1 MQTCFYIDISKFINM
16 KKRKIIK
23 ILFINCIIFFSLIFI
38 FEIFFG
44 YWFKENNFGFIMR
57 FERQKQNYYET
68 IHDEKKYKFY
78 YKRNFYGFRGE
89 EADPK
94 NIKIVFLGGSTGN
107 QRVTPENLTIV
118 GLLNSKLNKDGYNF
132 KIYNGSTDGKSTG
145 GYANDCKY
153 WFPKI
158 PDFDPKIVIFYT
170 GINDSEYTKINKYDN
185 PWRESTFEKFTDYIK
200 NSSKIVEL
208 GKKIKFK
215 YFATK
220 IEKEYGLATVGIDLY
235 KNFNYINYD
244 QAKKIHDDKILNE
257 LQDHA
262 IKKLL
267 SQFEK
272 RLEVLDFYIIKYQV
286 IPIFITQIGYDGLSN
301 YNLYLINEKLKE
313 FCKKKNYNIIKLDEK
328 IISLEKK
335 TFFDPVHTLIKGNK
349 IISNNIYPDL
359 LNIFKTDLLR

>member
-1 MQTCFYIDISKFINM
+1 M
-16 KKRKIIK
+16 KKTKIIK
-23 ILFINCIIFFSLIFI
+23 ILFINCIIFFSLISI

-89 EADPK
+89 DADPK

-118 GLLNSKLNKDGYNF
+118 GLLNTKLNEDGYNF
-132 KIYNGSTDGKSTG
+132 KIYNGSTDGKSTK
-145 GYANDCKY
+145 GYANDFKY

-158 PDFDPKIVIFYT
+158 PNFNPKIVIFYT
-170 GINDSEYTKINKYDN
+170 GINDSNLSQDDKFDL
-185 PWRESTFEKFTDYIK
+185 PWRESTYEKFMDYIK
-200 NSSKIVEL
+200 NNSKIVEL
-208 GKKIKFK
+208 IKKIKFK
-215 YFATK
+215 YFVRLK
-220 IEKEYGLATVGIDLY
+220 KEYGLGAAGINLY
-235 KNFNYINYD
+235 KNYNYINYD
-244 QAKKIHDDKILNE
+244 QAKKKYDNKILNE
-257 LQDHA
+257 LESDE

-272 RLEVLDFYIIKYQV
+272 QLDILNFYITNYQI

-313 FCKKKNYNIIKLDEK
+313 FCKEKNYNIIKLDEK
-328 IISLEKK
+328 IVSLEKK
-335 TFFDPVHTLIKGNK
+335 TFFDPVHTLVKGNK
-349 IISNNIYPDL
+349 VITNKIYFDL
-359 LNIFKTDLLR
+359 LNIFKLYLLN

>member
-1 MQTCFYIDISKFINM
+1 M

-44 YWFKENNFGFIMR
+44 YWFKKDNFGFIMR

-68 IHDEKKYKFY
+68 IHDEKKYRFY

-118 GLLNSKLNKDGYNF
+118 GLLNTKFNKDDYNF
-132 KIYNGSTDGKSTG
+132 KIYNGSTDGKSTK
-145 GYANDCKY
+145 GYANDFKY

-158 PDFDPKIVIFYT
+158 PNFNPKIVIFYT
-170 GINDSEYTKINKYDN
+170 GIIDSSLSQNEKFDY
-185 PWRESTFEKFTDYIK
+185 PWRESAFEKFSDYVK

-208 GKKIKFK
+208 VKKIKFK
-215 YFATK
+215 YFAK
-220 IEKEYGLATVGIDLY
+220 LKREYGLATVGTDLY
-235 KNFNYINYD
+235 ENFNYINYD
-244 QAKKIHDDKILNE
+244 QAKKIHNNKIPNE
-257 LQDHA
+257 L
-262 IKKLL
+262 LL

-272 RLEVLDFYIIKYQV
+272 KLDTLDFYIIKYQI
-286 IPIFITQIGYDGLSN
+286 IPVFITQINYDGLSN

-313 FCKKKNYNIIKLDEK
+313 FCKKRNYNIIKLDEK
-328 IISLEKK
+328 IISLERK
-335 TFFDPVHTLIKGNK
+335 TFLDPEHTLIKGNK
-349 IISNNIYPDL
+349 IIANKIYLDL
-359 LNIFKTDLLR
+359 LNIFKTHLLN

>member
-1 MQTCFYIDISKFINM
+1 M

-44 YWFKENNFGFIMR
+44 YWFKKDNFGFIMR

-68 IHDEKKYKFY
+68 IHDEKKYRFY

-118 GLLNSKLNKDGYNF
+118 GLLNTKFNKDDYNF
-132 KIYNGSTDGKSTG
+132 KIFNGSTDGKSTK
-145 GYANDCKY
+145 GYANDFKY

-158 PDFDPKIVIFYT
+158 PNFNPKIVIFYT
-170 GINDSEYTKINKYDN
+170 GIIDSNLSHDEKFDY
-185 PWRESTFEKFTDYIK
+185 PWRESAFEKFSDYVK

-208 GKKIKFK
+208 VKKIKFK
-215 YFATK
+215 YFAK
-220 IEKEYGLATVGIDLY
+220 LKREYGLATVGTDLY

-244 QAKKIHDDKILNE
+244 QAKKLHYNKIPNE
-257 LQDHA
+257 L
-262 IKKLL
+262 LL

-272 RLEVLDFYIIKYQV
+272 KLEALDFYIIKYQI
-286 IPIFITQIGYDGLSN
+286 IPVFITQINYDGLSN

-328 IISLEKK
+328 IISLERK
-335 TFFDPVHTLIKGNK
+335 TFLDPEHTLIKGNK
-349 IISNNIYPDL
+349 IIANKIYLDL
-359 LNIFKTDLLR
+359 LNIFKTHLLN

>member
-1 MQTCFYIDISKFINM
+1 M

-44 YWFKENNFGFIMR
+44 YWFKKDNFGFIMR

-68 IHDEKKYKFY
+68 IHDEKKYRFY

-118 GLLNSKLNKDGYNF
+118 GLLNTKFNKDDYNF
-132 KIYNGSTDGKSTG
+132 KIYNGSTDGKSTK
-145 GYANDCKY
+145 GYANDFKY

-158 PDFDPKIVIFYT
+158 PNFNPKIVIFYT
-170 GINDSEYTKINKYDN
+170 GIIDSSLSQDEKFDY
-185 PWRESTFEKFTDYIK
+185 PWRESAFEKFSDYVK

-208 GKKIKFK
+208 VKKIKFK
-215 YFATK
+215 YFAK
-220 IEKEYGLATVGIDLY
+220 LKREYGLATVDTDLY
-235 KNFNYINYD
+235 ENFNYINYD
-244 QAKKIHDDKILNE
+244 QAKKIHNNKIPNE
-257 LQDHA
+257 L
-262 IKKLL
+262 LL

-272 RLEVLDFYIIKYQV
+272 KLEALDFYIIKYQI
-286 IPIFITQIGYDGLSN
+286 IPVFITQINYDGLSN

-313 FCKKKNYNIIKLDEK
+313 FCKKRNYNIIKLDEK
-328 IISLEKK
+328 IISLERK
-335 TFFDPVHTLIKGNK
+335 TFFDPEHTLIKGNK
-349 IISNNIYPDL
+349 IIANKIYLDL
-359 LNIFKTDLLR
+359 LNIFKTHLLN

>member
-1 MQTCFYIDISKFINM
+1 M

-44 YWFKENNFGFIMR
+44 YWFKKDNFGFIMR

-68 IHDEKKYKFY
+68 IHDEKKYRFY

-118 GLLNSKLNKDGYNF
+118 GLLNTKFNKDDYNF
-132 KIYNGSTDGKSTG
+132 KIFNGSTDGKSTK
-145 GYANDCKY
+145 GYTNDFKY

-158 PDFDPKIVIFYT
+158 PNFNPKIVIFYT
-170 GINDSEYTKINKYDN
+170 GINDSDLSHDERFDN
-185 PWRESTFEKFTDYIK
+185 PWRESAFEKFTDYIK
-200 NSSKIVEL
+200 NNTKIVEL
-208 GKKIKFK
+208 IKKVKFK
-215 YFATK
+215 YFVK
-220 IEKEYGLATVGIDLY
+220 LRKEYGLTAGAVDLY

-244 QAKKIHDDKILNE
+244 QAKKLHYNKIPNE
-257 LQDHA
+257 L
-262 IKKLL
+262 LL

-272 RLEVLDFYIIKYQV
+272 KLEALDFYIIKYQI
-286 IPIFITQIGYDGLSN
+286 IPVFITQINYDGLSN

-328 IISLEKK
+328 ILSLERK

-349 IISNNIYPDL
+349 IIANKVYIDL
-359 LNIFKTDLLR
+359 LNIFKTHLLY

>member
-1 MQTCFYIDISKFINM
+1 M

-44 YWFKENNFGFIMR
+44 YWFKKDNFGFIMR

-68 IHDEKKYKFY
+68 IHDEKKYRFY

-118 GLLNSKLNKDGYNF
+118 GLLNTKFNKDDYNF
-132 KIYNGSTDGKSTG
+132 KIFNGSTDGKSTK
-145 GYANDCKY
+145 GYANDFKY

-158 PDFDPKIVIFYT
+158 PNFNPKIVIFYT
-170 GINDSEYTKINKYDN
+170 GIIDSNLSHDEKFDY
-185 PWRESTFEKFTDYIK
+185 PWRESAFEKFSDYVK

-208 GKKIKFK
+208 VKKIKFK
-215 YFATK
+215 YFAK
-220 IEKEYGLATVGIDLY
+220 LEREYGLATVGTDLY
-235 KNFNYINYD
+235 ENFNYINYD
-244 QAKKIHDDKILNE
+244 QAKKIHNNKIPNE
-257 LQDHA
+257 L
-262 IKKLL
+262 LL

-272 RLEVLDFYIIKYQV
+272 KLEALDFYIIKYQI
-286 IPIFITQIGYDGLSN
+286 IPVFITQINYDGLSN

-313 FCKKKNYNIIKLDEK
+313 FCKKRNYNIIKLDEK
-328 IISLEKK
+328 IISLERK
-335 TFFDPVHTLIKGNK
+335 TFLDPEHTLIKGNK
-349 IISNNIYPDL
+349 IIANKIYLDL
-359 LNIFKTDLLR
+359 LNIFKKHLLN

>member
-1 MQTCFYIDISKFINM
+1 M
-16 KKRKIIK
+16 KKIKIIK
-23 ILFINCIIFFSLIFI
+23 ILFINCIIFFSLISI

-68 IHDEKKYKFY
+68 IHDEKKYSFF

-118 GLLNSKLNKDGYNF
+118 GLLNTKFNKDDYNF
-132 KIYNGSTDGKSTG
+132 KIFNGSTDGKSTK
-145 GYANDCKY
+145 GYANDFKY

-158 PDFDPKIVIFYT
+158 PNFNPKIVIFYT
-170 GINDSEYTKINKYDN
+170 GIIDSNLSQDEKFDY
-185 PWRESTFEKFTDYIK
+185 PWRESAFEKFLDYVK

-208 GKKIKFK
+208 VKKIKFK
-215 YFATK
+215 YFAK
-220 IEKEYGLATVGIDLY
+220 LEREYGLATVGTDLY
-235 KNFNYINYD
+235 ENFNYINYD
-244 QAKKIHDDKILNE
+244 QAKKIHNNKIPNE
-257 LQDHA
+257 L
-262 IKKLL
+262 LL

-272 RLEVLDFYIIKYQV
+272 KLEALDFYIIKYQI
-286 IPIFITQIGYDGLSN
+286 IPVFITQINYDGLSN

-328 IISLEKK
+328 IISLERK

-349 IISNNIYPDL
+349 IIANKIYLDL
-359 LNIFKTDLLR
+359 LNIFKTHLLN

>member
-1 MQTCFYIDISKFINM
+1 M
-16 KKRKIIK
+16 KNKKIIK

-44 YWFKENNFGFIMR
+44 YWFKKDNFGFIMR

-68 IHDEKKYKFY
+68 IHDEKKYRFY

-118 GLLNSKLNKDGYNF
+118 GLLNTKFNKDDYNF
-132 KIYNGSTDGKSTG
+132 KIFNGSTDGKSTK
-145 GYANDCKY
+145 GYANDFKY

-158 PDFDPKIVIFYT
+158 PNFNPKIVIFYT
-170 GINDSEYTKINKYDN
+170 GIIDSNLSHDEKFDY
-185 PWRESTFEKFTDYIK
+185 PWRESAFEKFSDYVK

-208 GKKIKFK
+208 VKKIKFK
-215 YFATK
+215 YFAK
-220 IEKEYGLATVGIDLY
+220 LEREYGLATVGTDLY
-235 KNFNYINYD
+235 ENFNYINYD
-244 QAKKIHDDKILNE
+244 QAKKIHNNKIPNE
-257 LQDHA
+257 L
-262 IKKLL
+262 LL

-272 RLEVLDFYIIKYQV
+272 KLEALDFYIIKYQI
-286 IPIFITQIGYDGLSN
+286 IPVFITQINYDGLSN

-313 FCKKKNYNIIKLDEK
+313 FCKKRNYNIIKLDEK
-328 IISLEKK
+328 IISLERK
-335 TFFDPVHTLIKGNK
+335 TFFDPEHTLIKGNK
-349 IISNNIYPDL
+349 IIANKIYLDL
-359 LNIFKTDLLR
+359 LNIFKTHLLN

>member
-1 MQTCFYIDISKFINM
+1 M

-57 FERQKQNYYET
+57 FERQKQIYYET
-68 IHDEKKYKFY
+68 IHDEKKYNFF

-118 GLLNSKLNKDGYNF
+118 GLLNTKLNKDGYNF
-132 KIYNGSTDGKSTG
+132 KIYNGSTDGKSTR
-145 GYANDCKY
+145 GYVNDFKY

-158 PDFDPKIVIFYT
+158 PNFNPKIIIFYT
-170 GINDSEYTKINKYDN
+170 GINDSVYHKMNKYDI
-185 PWRESTFEKFTDYIK
+185 PWRFTRYEKFRDYIK
-200 NSSKIVEL
+200 NNSKIVEL
-208 GKKIKFK
+208 IKKVKFK
-215 YFATK
+215 YFVK
-220 IEKEYGLATVGIDLY
+220 LRKEYGLTAGAVDLY

-244 QAKKIHDDKILNE
+244 QAKKLHYNKIPNE
-257 LQDHA
+257 L
-262 IKKLL
+262 LL

-272 RLEVLDFYIIKYQV
+272 KLEALDFYIIKYQ
-286 IPIFITQIGYDGLSN
+286 ITPIFITQIGYDGLSN

-328 IISLEKK
+328 IISLERK

-349 IISNNIYPDL
+349 IIANKIYLDL
-359 LNIFKTDLLR
+359 LNIFKTHLLN

>member
-1 MQTCFYIDISKFINM
+1 M

-44 YWFKENNFGFIMR
+44 YWFKKNNFGFIMR

-68 IHDEKKYKFY
+68 IHDEKKHKFY

-118 GLLNSKLNKDGYNF
+118 GLLNAKLNKDGYNF
-132 KIYNGSTDGKSTG
+132 KIYNGSTDGKSTK
-145 GYANDCKY
+145 GYANDFKY

-158 PDFDPKIVIFYT
+158 PSFNPKIVIFYI
-170 GINDSEYTKINKYDN
+170 GIIDANLLHDEKFDY
-185 PWRESTFEKFTDYIK
+185 PWRESAFEKFTDYIK

-208 GKKIKFK
+208 FKKIKFK
-215 YFATK
+215 YFAIK
-220 IEKEYGLATVGIDLY
+220 IESEYGLATVGIDLY
-235 KNFNYINYD
+235 KNFNYINYG
-244 QAKKIHDDKILNE
+244 QAKKIHDNKILHE
-257 LQDHA
+257 LENHA
-262 IKKLL
+262 IERLL
-267 SQFEK
+267 SQFENK
-272 RLEVLDFYIIKYQV
+272 LEVLDFYIIKHQI
-286 IPIFITQIGYDGLSN
+286 IPVFITQIRYDGLSN
-301 YNLYLINEKLKE
+301 YNLYLVNEKLKE

-335 TFFDPVHTLIKGNK
+335 TFLDKQHSLIKGNK
-349 IISNNIYPDL
+349 IIANKVYLDL
-359 LNIFKTDLLR
+359 LNIFKTHLLN

>member
-1 MQTCFYIDISKFINM
+1 M

-57 FERQKQNYYET
+57 FERQKQIYYET
-68 IHDEKKYKFY
+68 IHDEKKYSFF

-118 GLLNSKLNKDGYNF
+118 GLLNTKFNKDDYNF
-132 KIYNGSTDGKSTG
+132 KIFNGSTDGKSTK
-145 GYANDCKY
+145 GYANDFKY

-158 PDFDPKIVIFYT
+158 PNFNPKIVIFYT
-170 GINDSEYTKINKYDN
+170 GIIDSNLSHDEKFDY
-185 PWRESTFEKFTDYIK
+185 PWRESAFEKFSDYVK

-208 GKKIKFK
+208 VKKIKFK
-215 YFATK
+215 YFAK
-220 IEKEYGLATVGIDLY
+220 LKREYGLATVGTDLY
-235 KNFNYINYD
+235 ENFNYINYD
-244 QAKKIHDDKILNE
+244 QAKKIHNNKIPNE
-257 LQDHA
+257 L
-262 IKKLL
+262 LL

-272 RLEVLDFYIIKYQV
+272 KLEALDFYIIKYQI
-286 IPIFITQIGYDGLSN
+286 IPVFITQINYDGLSN

-328 IISLEKK
+328 IISLERK
-335 TFFDPVHTLIKGNK
+335 TFFDPEHTLIKGNK
-349 IISNNIYPDL
+349 IIANKIYLDL
-359 LNIFKTDLLR
+359 LNIFKTHLLN

>member
-1 MQTCFYIDISKFINM
+1 M

-57 FERQKQNYYET
+57 FERQKQIYYET
-68 IHDEKKYKFY
+68 IHDEKKYSFF

-94 NIKIVFLGGSTGN
+94 NIKIVLLGGSTGN

-118 GLLNSKLNKDGYNF
+118 GLLNTKLNKDGYNF
-132 KIYNGSTDGKSTG
+132 KIYNSSTDGKSTK
-145 GYANDCKY
+145 GYANDFKY

-158 PDFDPKIVIFYT
+158 PNFNPKIVIFYT
-170 GINDSEYTKINKYDN
+170 GINDSDLSHDEKFDN
-185 PWRESTFEKFTDYIK
+185 PWRESAFEKFTDYIK
-200 NSSKIVEL
+200 NNSKIVEL
-208 GKKIKFK
+208 IKKVKFK
-215 YFATK
+215 YFVK
-220 IEKEYGLATVGIDLY
+220 LKKEYGLATVSENLY
-235 KNFNYINYD
+235 KNFNYINYYK
-244 QAKKIHDDKILNE
+244 AKKLHYNKIPNKL
-257 LQDHA
+257 
-262 IKKLL
+262 LL

-272 RLEVLDFYIIKYQV
+272 KLEALDFYIKKYQI
-286 IPIFITQIGYDGLSN
+286 IPVFITQISFDGLSN

-328 IISLEKK
+328 IISLERK
-335 TFFDPVHTLIKGNK
+335 TFFDPIHTLIKGNK
-349 IISNNIYPDL
+349 IITNKIYLDL
-359 LNIFKTDLLR
+359 LNIFKIHSLN

>member
-1 MQTCFYIDISKFINM
+1 M
-16 KKRKIIK
+16 KKIKIIK

-57 FERQKQNYYET
+57 FERQKQIYYET
-68 IHDEKKYKFY
+68 IHDEKKYSFF

-118 GLLNSKLNKDGYNF
+118 GLLNTKFNKDDYNF
-132 KIYNGSTDGKSTG
+132 KIFNGSTDGKSTK
-145 GYANDCKY
+145 GYANDFKY

-158 PDFDPKIVIFYT
+158 PNFNPKIVIFYT
-170 GINDSEYTKINKYDN
+170 GIIDSNLSQDEKFDY
-185 PWRESTFEKFTDYIK
+185 PWRESAFEKFSDYVK

-208 GKKIKFK
+208 VKKIKFK
-215 YFATK
+215 YFAK
-220 IEKEYGLATVGIDLY
+220 LEREYGLATVGTDLY
-235 KNFNYINYD
+235 ENFNYINYD
-244 QAKKIHDDKILNE
+244 QAKKIHNNKIPNE
-257 LQDHA
+257 L
-262 IKKLL
+262 LL

-272 RLEVLDFYIIKYQV
+272 KLEALDFYIIKYQI
-286 IPIFITQIGYDGLSN
+286 IPVFITQINYDGLSN

-328 IISLEKK
+328 IISLERK
-335 TFFDPVHTLIKGNK
+335 TFFDPMHTLIKGNK
-349 IISNNIYPDL
+349 IITNKIYLDL
-359 LNIFKTDLLR
+359 LNIFKIHSLN